1 LKVATDPEKHTATV
15 TFDDT
20 KSNLEAIKKAL
31 ADGGFPV
38 EGETEI
44 IK

>member
-1 LKVATDPEKHTATV
+1 MTTDPEKQTATV
-15 TFDDT
+15 TFDDK
-20 KSNLEAIKKAL
+20 KSNLEAMKKAL

-38 EGETEI
+38 EGEPEI